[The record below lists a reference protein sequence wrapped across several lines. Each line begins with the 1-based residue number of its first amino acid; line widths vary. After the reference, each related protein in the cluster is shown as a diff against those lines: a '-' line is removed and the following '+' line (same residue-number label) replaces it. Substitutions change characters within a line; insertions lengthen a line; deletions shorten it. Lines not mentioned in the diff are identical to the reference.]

1 MKNENSL
8 LVTEDEAAELL
19 GIGLSSLRRLRESG
33 QLPFVPIPGRGRK
46 ARSIRYSRDHLKAWI
61 DQHTEF
67 GKTKP
72 RVLVSGWKPDP
83 SKAR

>member
-8 LVTEDEAAELL
+8 LVMEDEAAEIL
-19 GIGLSSLRRLRESG
+19 GIRLSSLRRLRESG
-33 QLPFVPIPGRGRK
+33 EMPFVRLPGRGK
-46 ARSIRYSRDHLKAWI
+46 KPRSIRYSRDHLKAWI
-61 DQHTEF
+61 DQHTEY
-67 GKTKP
+67 GRTKP